1 MSASDARSISVT
13 MSVAVDLDDAV
24 ARPVSTP
31 PSSRSTAAVAT
42 SAASPASATGSGGA
56 AGGAGVSAAGGRSV
70 HRADGTV
77 PSDAGRHLRTSDRA
91 MTLLVEVP
99 ARALAVYAHPDDPEV
114 AVRRHAGP
122 LGRRTAPRCASSS

>member
-1 MSASDARSISVT
+1 MSRSDARSISLT

-42 SAASPASATGSGGA
+42 SAASPRERDGIGRRGGW
-56 AGGAGVSAAGGRSV
+56 GGGVGRRGTIG

-91 MTLLVEVP
+91 MTLLVDVP

-114 AVRRHAGP
+114 ACGGTLAHWAGAR
-122 LGRRTAPRCASSS
+122 GRASDSSS